1 MKKYLFIA
9 LAAAGMLS
17 SCSSDDTVAN
27 ESINPDLVPIK
38 VGMGNIA
45 TAVTRGTGTVGAN
58 GNWNG
63 EQVQVYMFEQGT
75 VNLAQGD
82 GGDIF
87 NNAAFTTPTGTTGA
101 GEWATYTGTK
111 YYPASGN
118 FDFWGYRAEDA
129 VDPANIAIDPAAG
142 TVTLPFVIDGS
153 QDLMG
158 AKAALTTGQE
168 DLLTENGAKMA
179 NATRFYS
186 AFAARKG
193 VQPNMIFKHL
203 LSRFTFEVKAGNA
216 DAADATN
223 PVEITGI
230 RVISKATGDLV
241 INATAAAPAIEW
253 SQAAAVA
260 LSLANV
266 DATNAFSLAG
276 NTDYDQIADA
286 LLVAPGE
293 SQYAIEIDMRQDKP
307 GLTQPWT
314 DTYATT
320 ITIPALDPTDP
331 NYVAT
336 PVAEAG
342 NSYKVKLIVYGLEE
356 IKVETVLDAWKAYPE
371 TIDIDPDL

>member
-1 MKKYLFIA
+1 
-9 LAAAGMLS
+9 
-17 SCSSDDTVAN
+17 
-27 ESINPDLVPIK
+27 
-38 VGMGNIA
+38 
-45 TAVTRGTGTVGAN
+45 
-58 GNWNG
+58 
-63 EQVQVYMFEQGT
+63 
-75 VNLAQGD
+75 
-82 GGDIF
+82 
-87 NNAAFTTPTGTTGA
+87 
-101 GEWATYTGTK
+101 
-111 YYPASGN
+111 
-118 FDFWGYRAEDA
+118 
-129 VDPANIAIDPAAG
+129 
-142 TVTLPFVIDGS
+142 
-153 QDLMG
+153 MG

-276 NTDYDQIADA
+276 NSDYDQIADA